1 MRRSHQIYYQIYL
14 KMSGLIGKKI
24 GMTSI
29 YDASGKC
36 VPCTVIE
43 AGPCV
48 VTQVKTVEKDGYSA
62 IQLGYDERKEKN
74 TPKPLKGHFAKANT
88 TPKKIVREFTRF
100 EEGHQKSLGDVLD
113 VTVFEEGEFVDVSG
127 TSKGKGFQG
136 VVKRHHFGGVG
147 DATHGQHNRLRAPG
161 SLGASSYPSRVLKG
175 MRMAGQTGNKQ
186 VKMINLQ
193 IMKIVKEKNLVLVK
207 GSVPGPNGSYIKIER
222 WS

>member
-1 MRRSHQIYYQIYL
+1 
-14 KMSGLIGKKI
+14 MSGLLGKKI

-29 YDASGKC
+29 YDASGKI
-36 VPCTVIE
+36 VPCTVLE

-62 IQLGYDERKEKN
+62 IQLGYDEKKEKR
-74 TPKPLKGHFAKANT
+74 TTKALKGHFAKAGT
-88 TPKKIVREFTRF
+88 TPKKLLREFTRF
-100 EEGHQKSLGDVLD
+100 EEGHKKQYGEILD
-113 VTVFEEGEFVDVSG
+113 VTVFEEGEFVDVIG
-127 TSKGKGFQG
+127 ISKGKGFQG
-136 VVKRHHFGGVG
+136 VVKRHGFGGVG
-147 DATHGQHNRLRAPG
+147 DSTHGQHNRLRAPG